1 MQQLRDKGIRF
12 ALDDFGTGY
21 SSLSY
26 LTHLPISTLK
36 LDRSFIRNLE
46 TSESNRQVCK
56 AVIDI
61 ARHFNMAIVAEGVE
75 NAEQSKIISELG
87 ATSIQGFYYARPLP
101 GGQLVPWLSEHED
114 HDIPTPEQDLSLI
127 HI

>member
-1 MQQLRDKGIRF
+1 MCIRD
-12 ALDDFGTGY
+12 
-21 SSLSY
+21 S
-26 LTHLPISTLK
+26 ISTLK

-114 HDIPTPEQDLSLI
+114 HDIPTPEEDRPREREREREREKMCIRDSP
-127 HI
+127 